1 MGTNRMGGRM
11 SVIDLLLESEG
22 HVPYE
27 PGKHNK
33 LHFQMCRLVKDEI
46 REHKWI
52 EGEKG
57 RNLTW
62 EEAVKE
68 WMDEHYDAFIKAVVP
83 KSRINAYPQWIKDEL
98 RKI

>member
-1 MGTNRMGGRM
+1 M

-27 PGKHNK
+27 PGKHNR

-57 RNLTW
+57 RDLTW

-68 WMDEHYDAFIKAVVP
+68 WMDEHYQSFITAVVP
-83 KSRINAYPQWIKDEL
+83 KRRINTYPQWIKDI
-98 RKI
+98 KY

>member
-1 MGTNRMGGRM
+1 M

-57 RNLTW
+57 RDLTW
-62 EEAVKE
+62 EEAVNE
-68 WMDEHYDAFIKAVVP
+68 WMDKHYKAFIKAVVP
-83 KSRINAYPQWIKDEL
+83 LDVCVGDKWKKCWGLFQRS
-98 RKI
+98 

>member
-1 MGTNRMGGRM
+1 M

-27 PGKHNK
+27 PGKHNR

-46 REHKWI
+46 REYKWI

-62 EEAVKE
+62 EEAVNE
-68 WMDEHYDAFIKAVVP
+68 WMEQHYQAFINAVVP
-83 KSRINAYPQWIKDEL
+83 KARINTYPQY
-98 RKI
+98 